1 MTNFDDFLAE
11 VHTVAIGG
19 HIRPDGDCVGSC
31 LATYNYIKTW
41 YPDIDV
47 TVYLEPI
54 PNIFKFMARSNEIV
68 SDFPGIRYT
77 ICLSRRT
84 AGIRDVWAVRRISLS
99 RRSIP
104 SVWITTSA
112 TRALHRTTTFSRRQV
127 PRRSLS
133 MNCFQRSASQRRLPS
148 AFIPEWYMIP
158 ASSSIRVRRERRW
171 RSPER

>member
-54 PNIFKFMARSNEIV
+54 PNIFKFMARLR
-68 SDFPGIRYT
+68 FFRGYGIRSVY
-77 ICLSRRT
+77 R
-84 AGIRDVWAVRRISLS
+84 AGLRGYG
-99 RRSIP
+99 
-104 SVWITTSA
+104 TSG
-112 TRALHRTTTFSRRQV
+112 R
-127 PRRSLS
+127 
-133 MNCFQRSASQRRLPS
+133 CS
-148 AFIPEWYMIP
+148 AFL
-158 ASSSIRVRRERRW
+158 
-171 RSPER
+171 